1 MNNLVT
7 VRKSENGATVRVSN
21 NPEYGYVVLEQIAS
35 ELKGGWISDK
45 TLTTI
50 IQGKTSVLESMDL
63 SKPLIGKIVVLE
75 SLKPFNDKQP
85 ERDLKYAGDTGIV
98 CMDGDNPIY
107 RKTEFTYDTNAHS
120 AFIKHTNGA
129 DIRNA
134 NSGNQAVE
142 SLSAFKQDSVEA

>member
-7 VRKSENGATVRVSN
+7 VRKENGATVRVSN
-21 NPEYGYVVLEQIAS
+21 NPEYGFIVLEQIAS
-35 ELKGGWISDK
+35 ELKDGWISDK

-50 IQGKTSVLESMDL
+50 IQGKISVLESMDL
-63 SKPLIGKIVVLE
+63 SKPLIGKIVVKE
-75 SLKPFNDKQP
+75 SLRPFNNKMP

-107 RKTEFTYDTNAHS
+107 RKTEFTYDINKHS
-120 AFIKHTNGA
+120 EFIKHTNGA

-134 NSGNQAVE
+134 NSTNQAVE
-142 SLSAFKQDSVEA
+142 SLSAFKEESVEA

>member
-7 VRKSENGATVRVSN
+7 VRKENGATVRVSN
-21 NPEYGYVVLEQIAS
+21 NPEYGFIVLEQIAS
-35 ELKGGWISDK
+35 ELKDGWISDK

-120 AFIKHTNGA
+120 EFIKHTNGA
-129 DIRNA
+129 EIRSA
-134 NSGNQAVE
+134 NSTNQAVE
-142 SLSAFKQDSVEA
+142 SLSAFKQESVEA

>member
-7 VRKSENGATVRVSN
+7 VRKENGATVRVSN
-21 NPEYGYVVLEQIAS
+21 NPEYGFIVLEQIAS
-35 ELKGGWISDK
+35 ELKDGWISDK

-50 IQGKTSVLESMDL
+50 IQGKISVLESMDL
-63 SKPLIGKIVVLE
+63 SKPLIGKIVVKE
-75 SLKPFNDKQP
+75 SLRPFNNKMP

-120 AFIKHTNGA
+120 EFIKHTNGA
-129 DIRNA
+129 EIRSA
-134 NSGNQAVE
+134 NSTNQAVE
-142 SLSAFKQDSVEA
+142 SLSAFKEESVEA

>member
-7 VRKSENGATVRVSN
+7 VRKENGATVRVSN
-21 NPEYGYVVLEQIAS
+21 NPEYGFIVLEQIAS

-75 SLKPFNDKQP
+75 SIKPFNDKQP

-107 RKTEFTYDTNAHS
+107 RKTEFTYDINKHS
-120 AFIKHTNGA
+120 EFIKHTNGA
-129 DIRNA
+129 EIRNA
-134 NSGNQAVE
+134 NSTNQAVE
-142 SLSAFKQDSVEA
+142 SLSAFKQESVEA

>member
-98 CMDGDNPIY
+98 CMDPIY

-142 SLSAFKQDSVEA
+142 SLSAFKQESVEA

>member
-7 VRKSENGATVRVSN
+7 VRKENGATVRVSN

-85 ERDLKYAGDTGIV
+85 KRDLKYAGDTGIV

-107 RKTEFTYDTNAHS
+107 RKTEFTYDINKHS
-120 AFIKHTNGA
+120 EFIKHTNGA

-134 NSGNQAVE
+134 NSTNQAVE
-142 SLSAFKQDSVEA
+142 SLSAFKQESVEA

>member
-7 VRKSENGATVRVSN
+7 VRKENGATVRVSN
-21 NPEYGYVVLEQIAS
+21 NPEYGFIVLEQIAS

-75 SLKPFNDKQP
+75 SIKPFNDKQP

-107 RKTEFTYDTNAHS
+107 RKTEFTYDINKHS
-120 AFIKHTNGA
+120 EFIKHTNGA
-129 DIRNA
+129 EIRSA
-134 NSGNQAVE
+134 NSTNQAVE
-142 SLSAFKQDSVEA
+142 SLSAFKEESVEA

>member
-7 VRKSENGATVRVSN
+7 VRKENGATVRVSN
-21 NPEYGYVVLEQIAS
+21 NPEYGFIVLEQIAS
-35 ELKGGWISDK
+35 ELKDGWISDK

-50 IQGKTSVLESMDL
+50 IQGKISVLESMDL
-63 SKPLIGKIVVLE
+63 SKPLIGKIVVKERLR
-75 SLKPFNDKQP
+75 PFNNKMP

-120 AFIKHTNGA
+120 EFIKHTNGA
-129 DIRNA
+129 EIRSA
-134 NSGNQAVE
+134 NSTNQAVE
-142 SLSAFKQDSVEA
+142 SLSAFKEESVEA

>member
-7 VRKSENGATVRVSN
+7 VRKENGATVRVSN

-75 SLKPFNDKQP
+75 SIKPFNDKQP

-107 RKTEFTYDTNAHS
+107 RKTEFTYDINKHS
-120 AFIKHTNGA
+120 EFIKHTNGA

-134 NSGNQAVE
+134 NSTNQAVE
-142 SLSAFKQDSVEA
+142 SLSAFKEESVEA

>member
-7 VRKSENGATVRVSN
+7 VRKENGATVRVSN

-75 SLKPFNDKQP
+75 SIKPFNDKQP

-120 AFIKHTNGA
+120 EFIKHTNGA
-129 DIRNA
+129 EIRSA
-134 NSGNQAVE
+134 NSTNQAVE
-142 SLSAFKQDSVEA
+142 SLSAFKEESVEA

>member
-7 VRKSENGATVRVSN
+7 VRKENGATVRVSN
-21 NPEYGYVVLEQIAS
+21 NKEYSYVVLEQIAS

-120 AFIKHTNGA
+120 EFIKHTNGA
-129 DIRNA
+129 EIRSA
-134 NSGNQAVE
+134 NSTNQAVE
-142 SLSAFKQDSVEA
+142 SLSAFKEESVEA

>member
-7 VRKSENGATVRVSN
+7 VRKENGATVRVSN
-21 NPEYGYVVLEQIAS
+21 NPEYGFIVLEQIAS
-35 ELKGGWISDK
+35 ELKDGWISDK

-50 IQGKTSVLESMDL
+50 IQGKISVLESMDL
-63 SKPLIGKIVVLE
+63 SKPLIGKIVVKE
-75 SLKPFNDKQP
+75 SLRPFNNKMP

-107 RKTEFTYDTNAHS
+107 RKTEFTYDINKHS
-120 AFIKHTNGA
+120 EFIKHTNGA

-142 SLSAFKQDSVEA
+142 SLSAFKEESVEA

>member
-7 VRKSENGATVRVSN
+7 VRKENGATVRVSN
-21 NPEYGYVVLEQIAS
+21 NPEYGFIVLEQIAS
-35 ELKGGWISDK
+35 ELKDGWISDK

-50 IQGKTSVLESMDL
+50 IQGKISVLESMDL
-63 SKPLIGKIVVLE
+63 SKPLIGKIVVKE
-75 SLKPFNDKQP
+75 SLRPFNNKMP

-120 AFIKHTNGA
+120 EFIKHTNGA
-129 DIRNA
+129 EIRSA
-134 NSGNQAVE
+134 TSTNQAVE
-142 SLSAFKQDSVEA
+142 SLSAFKEESVEA